1 MAELTTLARPYAKA
15 AFEYAIE
22 AKQLAEWSE
31 MLGLAAQV
39 VSDESMLQLL
49 TSPHFTK
56 EDQSAAMLNVIE
68 GGLSGVK
75 FDAKGVNFIKLLA
88 QNKRLLALPEIE
100 VLFNFLRSEFEK
112 TIEAQVTSASELN
125 EQQITQLKEKLAA
138 KLGRQVEIRVD
149 INADLLG
156 GLIIQAEDL
165 VIDGSV
171 RGQLAKLSDTL
182 SV

>member
-31 MLGLAAQV
+31 MLGFAAQI
-39 VSDESMLQLL
+39 VSDEAMQQLL

-56 EDQSAAMLNVIE
+56 ENQKDAMLKVCEDKLN
-68 GGLSGVK
+68 
-75 FDAKGVNFIKLLA
+75 ANGVNFIKLLA
-88 QNKRLLALPEIE
+88 QNGRLLALPEIE

-112 TIEAQVTSASELN
+112 TIEAQITSATELN
-125 EQQITQLKEKLAA
+125 EQQIAQLKEKLAA
-138 KLGRQVEIRVD
+138 KLGRQVEIGVEV
-149 INADLLG
+149 NADLLG

-171 RGQLAKLSDTL
+171 RGKLAKLSDTL
-182 SV
+182 NV

>member
-31 MLGLAAQV
+31 MLGFAAQV
-39 VSDESMLQLL
+39 VNDESMQQLL

-56 EDQSAAMLNVIE
+56 EDQTAAMLKVVE
-68 GGLSGVK
+68 DK

-100 VLFNFLRSEFEK
+100 VLFNYLRSEFEK
-112 TIEAQVTSASELN
+112 IIEAQVTSASELN
-125 EQQITQLKEKLAA
+125 EQQITQLKEKLSA
-138 KLGRQVEIRVD
+138 KLGRKVEISVD
-149 INADLLG
+149 LNADLLG

-182 SV
+182 NV

>member
-22 AKQLAEWSE
+22 AKKLAEWSE
-31 MLGLAAQV
+31 VLSFAAQV
-39 VSDESMLQLL
+39 VSDEAMQELL

-56 EDQSAAMLNVIE
+56 EDQLAAMVTVCQGKLTNE
-68 GGLSGVK
+68 
-75 FDAKGVNFIKLLA
+75 ANNFIKLLA
-88 QNKRLLALPEIE
+88 QNGRLVTLPEIE

-112 TIEAQVTSASELN
+112 TVEAQITSATELN
-125 EQQITQLKEKLAA
+125 EQQITQIKEKLAA
-138 KLGRQVEIRVD
+138 KLGREVEASVE

-171 RGQLAKLSDTL
+171 RGKLAKLSDTL
-182 SV
+182 NV

>member
-22 AKQLAEWSE
+22 AKQLAKWSD
-31 MLGLAAQV
+31 MLGFAALV
-39 VSDESMLQLL
+39 VSDESMQQLL

-56 EDQSAAMLNVIE
+56 EDQKNALLKVCE
-68 GGLSGVK
+68 DK

-88 QNKRLLALPEIE
+88 QNGRLLALPEIE

-112 TIEAQVTSASELN
+112 TIDAQITSATELN

-138 KLGRQVEIRVD
+138 KLGRQVEVSVELD
-149 INADLLG
+149 ADLLG

-171 RGQLAKLSDTL
+171 RGQLTKLSDTL
-182 SV
+182 NV

>member
-31 MLGLAAQV
+31 MLCFAAQI
-39 VSDESMLQLL
+39 VSDESMQQLL

-56 EDQSAAMLNVIE
+56 QDQQEAMLKICAD
-68 GGLSGVK
+68 K
-75 FDAKGVNFIKLLA
+75 IDDKGINFIKLLA
-88 QNKRLLALPEIE
+88 QNGRLVTLAEIE

-112 TIEAQVTSASELN
+112 TVDAQITSATALN
-125 EQQITQLKEKLAA
+125 EQQIAQIKEKLAA
-138 KLGRQVEIRVD
+138 KLGRQVEASVEVD
-149 INADLLG
+149 VDLLG

-171 RGQLAKLSDTL
+171 RGQLAKLSDAL
-182 SV
+182 NV

>member
-31 MLGLAAQV
+31 MLGFAAQV
-39 VSDESMLQLL
+39 VGDEAMQQLL

-56 EDQSAAMLNVIE
+56 EDQRDAMLKVCEDKI
-68 GGLSGVK
+68 
-75 FDAKGVNFIKLLA
+75 DAKGINFIKLLA
-88 QNKRLLALPEIE
+88 QNGRLLALPEIE
-100 VLFNFLRSEFEK
+100 VLFNFLRAEFEK
-112 TIEAQVTSASELN
+112 TVEAQITSATELN
-125 EQQITQLKEKLAA
+125 EQQITQIKEKLAA
-138 KLGRQVEIRVD
+138 KLGREVEVSVD
-149 INADLLG
+149 VDADILG

-171 RGQLAKLSDTL
+171 RGKLAKLSDTL
-182 SV
+182 NV

>member
-31 MLGLAAQV
+31 LLGFAAQV
-39 VSDESMLQLL
+39 VSDEAMQQLL

-56 EDQSAAMLNVIE
+56 KDQQDAVLKVCEDKI
-68 GGLSGVK
+68 
-75 FDAKGVNFIKLLA
+75 DPKGINFIKLLA
-88 QNKRLLALPEIE
+88 QNGRLLALPEIE

-112 TIEAQVTSASELN
+112 TIEAQITSATELN

-138 KLGRQVEIRVD
+138 KLGRQVEVGVEVD
-149 INADLLG
+149 ANLLG

-171 RGQLAKLSDTL
+171 RGKLTKLSDTL
-182 SV
+182 NV

>member
-22 AKQLAEWSE
+22 AKQLAEWSD
-31 MLGLAAQV
+31 MLGLASQV
-39 VSDESMLQLL
+39 VSDESMQQLL

-56 EDQSAAMLNVIE
+56 EDQRDAMLKVCE
-68 GGLSGVK
+68 DKL
-75 FDAKGVNFIKLLA
+75 DAKGVNFIKLLA
-88 QNKRLLALPEIE
+88 QNGRLLALPEIE

-112 TIEAQVTSASELN
+112 TVEAQITSATELN

-138 KLGRQVEIRVD
+138 KLGREIEVSVD
-149 INADLLG
+149 VDAELLG

-182 SV
+182 NV

>member
-22 AKQLAEWSE
+22 AKQLAEWSD

-39 VSDESMLQLL
+39 VSDESMHQLL

-56 EDQSAAMLNVIE
+56 EDQRDAMLKVCE
-68 GGLSGVK
+68 DKL
-75 FDAKGVNFIKLLA
+75 DANGTNFIKLLA
-88 QNKRLLALPEIE
+88 QNGRLLALPEIE
-100 VLFNFLRSEFEK
+100 VLFNYLRSEFEK
-112 TIEAQVTSASELN
+112 TVEAQVTSATELN
-125 EQQITQLKEKLAA
+125 EQQITQLKQKLSA
-138 KLGRQVEIRVD
+138 KLGREVEVNVD
-149 INADLLG
+149 VDGDLLG

-171 RGQLAKLSDTL
+171 RGKLAKLSDTL
-182 SV
+182 NV

>member
-15 AFEYAIE
+15 AFEHAIE
-22 AKQLAEWSE
+22 AKQLAEWSD
-31 MLGLAAQV
+31 MLAFVALV
-39 VSDESMLQLL
+39 VADESMQQLL

-56 EDQSAAMLNVIE
+56 EDQKNAMLKVCND
-68 GGLSGVK
+68 K
-75 FDAKGVNFIKLLA
+75 FDAKCINFIKLLA
-88 QNKRLLALPEIE
+88 QNGRLLALPEIE

-112 TIEAQVTSASELN
+112 TIEAQVTSATELS

-138 KLGRQVEIRVD
+138 KLGRQVEVSVD
-149 INADLLG
+149 LDTDLLG

-171 RGQLAKLSDTL
+171 RGQLTKLSDTL
-182 SV
+182 I

>member
-15 AFEYAIE
+15 AFEYAID
-22 AKQLAEWSE
+22 AKQLVEWSE
-31 MLGLAAQV
+31 MLGFAAQV
-39 VSDESMLQLL
+39 VADEAMQTLL

-56 EDQSAAMLNVIE
+56 EEQLEAMLKIC
-68 GGLSGVK
+68 SDK
-75 FDAKGVNFIKLLA
+75 FSESATNFIKLLA
-88 QNKRLLALPEIE
+88 QNGRLLALPEIE

-112 TIEAQVTSASELN
+112 TVEAQVTSATELS
-125 EQQITQLKEKLAA
+125 EQQVNQIKEKLAA
-138 KLGRQVEIRVD
+138 KLGRQVETTVEVD
-149 INADLLG
+149 ADLLG

-182 SV
+182 NV

>member
-15 AFEYAIE
+15 AFEFALE
-22 AKQLAEWSE
+22 AKQLAEWSD
-31 MLGLAAQV
+31 MIGLAAQV
-39 VSDESMLQLL
+39 VSDESMQQLL

-56 EDQSAAMLNVIE
+56 EDQRDAMLKVCE
-68 GGLSGVK
+68 DK

-88 QNKRLLALPEIE
+88 QNGRLLALPEIE

-112 TIEAQVTSASELN
+112 TVEAQITSATELN
-125 EQQITQLKEKLAA
+125 EQQIAQIKEKLAA
-138 KLGRQVEIRVD
+138 KLGRQVEVD
-149 INADLLG
+149 VEVNNEILG

-171 RGQLAKLSDTL
+171 RGKLAKLSDTL
-182 SV
+182 NV

>member
-22 AKQLAEWSE
+22 AKQLTEWSE
-31 MLGLAAQV
+31 MLGFAALV
-39 VSDESMLQLL
+39 VSDELMQQLL
-49 TSPHFTK
+49 TSPHLTK
-56 EDQSAAMLNVIE
+56 EDQKNAMLKVCEDKLDTQSI
-68 GGLSGVK
+68 
-75 FDAKGVNFIKLLA
+75 NFIKLLA
-88 QNKRLLALPEIE
+88 QNGRLLALPEIE
-100 VLFNFLRSEFEK
+100 VLFSFLRSEFEK
-112 TIEAQVTSASELN
+112 TIEAQITSATELN

-138 KLGRQVEIRVD
+138 KLGRKVEVSVD
-149 INADLLG
+149 LDADLLG

-182 SV
+182 NV

>member
-22 AKQLAEWSE
+22 AKQLAEWSD
-31 MLGLAAQV
+31 MLSLASQV
-39 VSDESMLQLL
+39 VSDESMQQLL

-56 EDQSAAMLNVIE
+56 EDQKDAMLKVLD
-68 GGLSGVK
+68 GK
-75 FDAKGVNFIKLLA
+75 FDAKGINFIQLLA
-88 QNKRLLALPEIE
+88 QNGRLLALPEIE

-112 TIEAQVTSASELN
+112 TIEAQITSATELN

-138 KLGRQVEIRVD
+138 KLGRQVEVSVEL
-149 INADLLG
+149 NAELLG

-171 RGQLAKLSDTL
+171 RGQLTKLSDTL
-182 SV
+182 NV